1 MFTTAKSEIW
11 VELLVTSLR
20 KPGWN
25 TQDNFDWASRAV
37 RTFLGYL
44 WFPFYINCFRSL
56 ATIWTAAMFSIF
68 FHFEARVVGRD
79 CRVVY
84 LNTLTAL
91 KEFYV
96 ITKPMRALW
105 LVSQLWVIVPV
116 NPRKNRSSFQLLY
129 KSNRPQVSMGYIEDI
144 TRWLEDMN

>member
-1 MFTTAKSEIW
+1 
-11 VELLVTSLR
+11 
-20 KPGWN
+20 
-25 TQDNFDWASRAV
+25 
-37 RTFLGYL
+37 
-44 WFPFYINCFRSL
+44 
-56 ATIWTAAMFSIF
+56 MFSIF